1 MKEEVLLKI
10 PLFQAMT
17 SEQLKQI
24 APLLVKRHFKKN
36 EIIFR
41 EEDTNLFMYAILK
54 GQVKVT
60 KITEDGKERIL
71 SIHNAGDFFGE
82 MSLIDAMTAPA
93 TVTAQEECTLI
104 IFSRSD
110 FRKLLLHQ
118 NFTEQLLL
126 ILCKRL
132 RGAWSQMEWLTMLN
146 AAEKM
151 RSVFRFLAKHHGE
164 KQDGWIKIH
173 LRLTHAEI
181 GELAGMSRETVSR
194 ELNRLRGEGVVRTE
208 RSDFGVKKKWLY
220 DW

>member
-1 MKEEVLLKI
+1 MLLKM
-10 PLFQAMT
+10 PLFQTMT
-17 SEQLKQI
+17 SEQLENV
-24 APLLVKRHFKKN
+24 APLLVKKYFKKN

-41 EEDTNLFMYAILK
+41 DEDTNQFMYIILS

-71 SIHNAGDFFGE
+71 SIHNEGDFFGE

-93 TVTAQEECTLI
+93 TVTAKEDCSLVI
-104 IFSRSD
+104 VSKYD
-110 FRKLLLHQ
+110 FRKLLLLP

-146 AAEKM
+146 ASEKM
-151 RSVFRFLAKHHGE
+151 KAVFRFLAKNHGNNHGE
-164 KQDGWIKIH
+164 KQNGWIKIN
-173 LRLTHAEI
+173 LKLTHAEI

-194 ELNRLRGEGVVRTE
+194 ELNRLRSEGVVRTE
-208 RSDFGVKKKWLY
+208 RSDFNVKKKWLNG
-220 DW
+220 W